1 VRDAFV
7 FLGGRLHLTIC
18 LRNLNQR
25 IMSFYNNTFFR
36 LGWINL
42 MKKEEVFSKKVAICF
57 MCDKKKYYRLSGKG
71 HLTER

>member
-1 VRDAFV
+1 
-7 FLGGRLHLTIC
+7 
-18 LRNLNQR
+18 
-25 IMSFYNNTFFR
+25 MSFYNNTFFR